1 VTVETILAAVGLY
14 AGSFV
19 IGALSCIVPVISIE
33 VFLVAI
39 AIMQPGGPLS
49 LPAVLAIIALATT
62 GQVVGKLPVYYA
74 VRGLA
79 GRPGRHRKHVERA
92 QRWMARLRARPTVVL
107 AASALLGLPPFSL
120 ASTAAGALGIP
131 PRTFCVVIAVS
142 RALRFAI
149 LIAIA
154 AHTRG

>member
-1 VTVETILAAVGLY
+1 MTVEAILAAVGLY
-14 AGSFV
+14 AGSLV

-39 AIMQPGGPLS
+39 AIVQPGGPLS
-49 LPAVLAIIALATT
+49 TGAVVAIVVLATT
-62 GQVVGKLPVYYA
+62 GKVLGKVPVYYA

-79 GRPGRHRKHVERA
+79 GRPGRHRRHVERV
-92 QRWMARLRARPTVVL
+92 QRWMARLGAHPTVVL

-120 ASTAAGALGIP
+120 ASTAAGALGTP

-142 RALRFAI
+142 RAVRFAI

>member
-1 VTVETILAAVGLY
+1 MTVETILAAVGLY
-14 AGSFV
+14 AGSLV

-49 LPAVLAIIALATT
+49 LWAVLAIIMLATT
-62 GQVVGKLPVYYA
+62 GQVFGKLPVYYA

-79 GRPGRHRKHVERA
+79 GRPGRHRKHVERV
-92 QRWMARLRARPTVVL
+92 QRWMARLKAHPTVVL

-120 ASTAAGALGIP
+120 ASTAAGALDIP
-131 PRTFCVVIAVS
+131 PRTFCVVIAVA
-142 RALRFAI
+142 RAARFAI
-149 LIAIA
+149 LIAVA

>member
-1 VTVETILAAVGLY
+1 MSAEAILAAVGLY

-19 IGALSCIVPVISIE
+19 IAALSSVVPFVSIE

-39 AIMQPGGPLS
+39 AIMQPGGPLAA
-49 LPAVLAIIALATT
+49 PAVLAIVALSAS
-62 GQVVGKLPVYYA
+62 GQVLGKLPVYFT

-79 GRPGRHRKHVERA
+79 GMPGRHRKHVERA
-92 QRWMARLRARPTVVL
+92 QRWAARLRAHPTVVL

-131 PRTFCVVIAVS
+131 PRTFCVVVAACRAV
-142 RALRFAI
+142 RFAI

-154 AHTRG
+154 AHAR